1 QLPFSG
7 EDYALMQ
14 KILNEPHPPL
24 RDFCANCPDGL
35 QDIVDRSLA
44 KSVDDRYQTAEEMAA
59 DLRSVIEELSKEQV
73 VQLLPEARR
82 LVDAQD
88 YTRARI
94 VLQQVLKVQSKH
106 TGARE
111 LLSEIQR
118 RIVQRQRDERL
129 RNARMQAED
138 ALSRREFDQ
147 GLQVLKEGLEVD
159 PENAD
164 LLALKETVLQ
174 EKRKQEQVDALLRQV
189 DNARRK
195 GDYKSAMAS
204 AQEALNVDRSNS
216 KVIALCNILA
226 SEADQAQKKAQAKS
240 MIEAVRRHLDGRR
253 FDQAL

>member
-1 QLPFSG
+1 MVLHQLITGQLPFSG
-7 EDYALMQ
+7 EDYVLMQ

-24 RDFCANCPDGL
+24 RDFCANCPEGL

-59 DLRSVIEELSKEQV
+59 DLRSVIEELGKEQV
-73 VQLLPEARR
+73 VELLPEARR
-82 LVDAQD
+82 LVEAQD
-88 YTRARI
+88 YTRARV

-147 GLQVLKEGLEVD
+147 SLQILKEGLEVD
-159 PENAD
+159 PANTD
-164 LLALKETVLQ
+164 LLALRENVLQ
-174 EKRKQEQVDALLRQV
+174 EKKQAGADRCAAAPGGYTRGARAISSRHGFGAGSAERRQ
-189 DNARRK
+189 DEFE
-195 GDYKSAMAS
+195 GDRAVQHAGGGSGPGGEEGAG
-204 AQEALNVDRSNS
+204 QEP
-216 KVIALCNILA
+216 
-226 SEADQAQKKAQAKS
+226 
-240 MIEAVRRHLDGRR
+240 
-253 FDQAL
+253 